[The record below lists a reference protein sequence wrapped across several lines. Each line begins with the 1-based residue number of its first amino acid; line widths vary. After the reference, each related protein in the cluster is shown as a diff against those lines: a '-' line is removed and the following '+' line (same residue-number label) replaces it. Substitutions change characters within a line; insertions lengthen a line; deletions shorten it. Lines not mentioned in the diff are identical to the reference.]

1 MTANEHQVE
10 GSHYKGEKVQ
20 HWDFVL
26 MHKMP
31 YMEAQI
37 FKYVLRWKD
46 KNGISDLRKAAHF
59 IEKLIE
65 YELGAQKQVVD
76 VSSGTIHA
84 EVEADKLAEC
94 REALGNV
101 DAMNRYLNPD
111 QGAAKVQSDMEIDTG
126 VPQPHG
132 YVDQD

>member
-1 MTANEHQVE
+1 MTANERQVD
-10 GSHYKGEKVQ
+10 GAHYKGKPIQ

-46 KNGISDLRKAAHF
+46 KNGLHDLRKAQHF

-65 YELGAQKQVVD
+65 WELAAQKPVVD
-76 VSSGTIHA
+76 VCSGAQEPTGDVLAQQEA
-84 EVEADKLAEC
+84 EDAHLEEC
-94 REALGNV
+94 RKALSSK
-101 DAMNRYLNPD
+101 DAMNRYMNPD
-111 QGAAKVQSDMEIDTG
+111 AKEFDTG
-126 VPQPHG
+126 EPQGKG